1 MDEVQEADAGK
12 AQTLRVDEEVAERP
26 AYQKA
31 LEKKLQKPIYD
42 TLVDG
47 QLLSASF
54 RADNFSQAESFF

>member
-1 MDEVQEADAGK
+1 MDEAEEAERGK
-12 AQTLRVDEEVAERP
+12 AQTLRAEEEAAERS